1 MDGDPARASNFNFLG
16 IVRCHLVPGLS
27 ACFHSYQKRCLS
39 NEDKRANDILLLQIP
54 PPALS
59 EIPIPG
65 QLLNWYRGFFA
76 RIVRWTTLHHI
87 GNFHYPMHSKFE
99 RVLQKWHCFPTLRRH
114 RCITGQK
121 VVPLQSQ
128 HRRQRTPLGARCNYT
143 PTPASRGEA
152 HKYLGRPSLS
162 DIPSFLRVLSFVL

>member
-87 GNFHYPMHSKFE
+87 GNFHYPMHSKIE
-99 RVLQKWHCFPTLRRH
+99 RGLQKWHCFPTLRRH
-114 RCITGQK
+114 RCITGQRFCVYQHSGSTAATHK
-121 VVPLQSQ
+121 SSHSRANIVVKEL
-128 HRRQRTPLGARCNYT
+128 L
-143 PTPASRGEA
+143 
-152 HKYLGRPSLS
+152 
-162 DIPSFLRVLSFVL
+162 